1 MEASNI
7 ISPVAIELP
16 AELPP
21 TPEQVADGVTI
32 SKGTLSASFHPEQML
47 FPQQEAIERELV
59 RSNYS
64 NIQSEYFAESQAR
77 SAERLAKARLTDPS
91 ATKESI
97 GANEEEASYIQA
109 MLNKLHT
116 RLVET
121 GARAKLVSI
130 LLVPDG
136 MTFSTA
142 SMLKVEKE
150 LLPKMTTK
158 EVQEVLQSFFAFV
171 GIFSGVSQTYLVGNL
186 PTPKKD

>member
-47 FPQQEAIERELV
+47 FPQLV

-64 NIQSEYFAESQAR
+64 DIQSEYFAESQAR